1 MRNFEHN
8 EDFENIIILT
18 GGNRNTRPLIQI
30 QYFTQPPLRGGKVV
44 LDFIRDG
51 ESMNLD
57 DAEIFLATLRK
68 ELEIAHQKEQELE
81 PFDGMPEGCVCKMPT
96 IELNADTT
104 FVRNGNDV
112 MISID
117 DHGGCMDTAIAD
129 RFLTLFEKIIQQ
141 GRELAKL
148 AA

>member
-1 MRNFEHN
+1 MKTYEHH

-18 GGNRNTRPLIQI
+18 GGSRNTRPLIQI

-44 LDFIRDG
+44 LNFIRDG

-81 PFDGMPEGCVCKMPT
+81 PFDGTPEGCVCKMPT
-96 IELNADTT
+96 IEMNADT
-104 FVRNGNDV
+104 VLSRNRNDV
-112 MISID
+112 IISID
-117 DHGGCMDTAIAD
+117 DHGGCMSTEIAD
-129 RFLTLFEKIIQQ
+129 RFTALFEKIIQQ